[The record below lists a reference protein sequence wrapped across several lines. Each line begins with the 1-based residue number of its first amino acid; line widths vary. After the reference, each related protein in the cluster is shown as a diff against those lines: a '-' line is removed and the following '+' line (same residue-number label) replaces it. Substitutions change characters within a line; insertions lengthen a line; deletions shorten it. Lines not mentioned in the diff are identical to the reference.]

1 MAKFDDKI
9 SNLIFQQAPDF
20 VLDDHPQF
28 LEFVKAYYQFME
40 SAELTLTN
48 IGDPDVIQL
57 ETQTGTASLLLL
69 DGTNGQKD
77 DNGDNLLLEDT
88 SFGDFQNLETI
99 TGQTSGATAT
109 VLVEDVDNNSKL
121 YISAQNK
128 FIEGEKIIGATS
140 GAEANIGTY
149 RGNPVQNIQELL
161 DYPDPD
167 HTIQGFLT
175 KFRNAF
181 LQSIP
186 DTLDSGVDKR
196 KLIKNIKSLYRAK
209 GTKRATEVF
218 FKLLFNENAEIT
230 LPKEQMLR
238 ISDGKFDSKRLLRCI
253 EQVGSDATKLVGQ
266 TITQL
271 DVPGNASINEASAI
285 VENVFKFSI
294 GGTTVTEIILGEDTI
309 EGTFVAG
316 QTIQGISNDDED
328 LLVKCT
334 LEGIIATKTINNDG
348 NLMSEGDLVTVT
360 GGGQGAIIQ
369 VDTVGAGGITEIF
382 VDNAGSG
389 YAIGDA
395 IVFSSG
401 NASAKVSVVNG
412 GISPE
417 SGTSGAS
424 STDHIVLEDE
434 TQRGDPYTGNKIVQ
448 ESGTGSED
456 ITDIRMIDNGN
467 AYTSLP
473 TLTITSSGG
482 SSATV
487 RAYGPEIGRV
497 LSLKTIEQGFNYD
510 ASPSPPTLTLPMKML
525 VTGLTGGTGAFNAQE
540 VLTGSSGATAT
551 VSSFDS
557 GTNILTLVPTSGTF
571 VVGNTVTGGTT
582 STTGTIR
589 RFDQA
594 TATATADVVTTT
606 DGAYINQDGHISET
620 TMKIQDSLLY
630 QDYSYIIKVGR
641 SINDWRD
648 TYSSTLHTSGFY
660 FQGEVAIR
668 TRLDARLRN
677 ITGLNTGVV
686 EVIQGVIKT
695 IFTTLFGRRLGTTS
709 DGTTLRANPL
719 VGVDPDFTDST
730 TPPQLSSTTRDVT
743 INAAYKL
750 KFRSGGS
757 VSVGG
762 VECKRGF
769 LYSGYSYRTVNRE
782 PFRTFRDG
790 IEIALESGIGSGHL
804 LLDGTGHTANA
815 TNVDDENSRVL
826 YEDNDIKG
834 LTIAELNKLKII
846 GTGTSLDGDTA
857 LLTMLQ
863 NEQTRSFKTSLAIP
877 SHITAV
883 KS

>member
-1 MAKFDDKI
+1 
-9 SNLIFQQAPDF
+9 
-20 VLDDHPQF
+20 
-28 LEFVKAYYQFME
+28 
-40 SAELTLTN
+40 
-48 IGDPDVIQL
+48 
-57 ETQTGTASLLLL
+57 
-69 DGTNGQKD
+69 
-77 DNGDNLLLEDT
+77 
-88 SFGDFQNLETI
+88 
-99 TGQTSGATAT
+99 
-109 VLVEDVDNNSKL
+109 
-121 YISAQNK
+121 
-128 FIEGEKIIGATS
+128 
-140 GAEANIGTY
+140 
-149 RGNPVQNIQELL
+149 
-161 DYPDPD
+161 
-167 HTIQGFLT
+167 
-175 KFRNAF
+175 
-181 LQSIP
+181 
-186 DTLDSGVDKR
+186 
-196 KLIKNIKSLYRAK
+196 
-209 GTKRATEVF
+209 
-218 FKLLFNENAEIT
+218 
-230 LPKEQMLR
+230 
-238 ISDGKFDSKRLLRCI
+238 
-253 EQVGSDATKLVGQ
+253 
-266 TITQL
+266 
-271 DVPGNASINEASAI
+271 
-285 VENVFKFSI
+285 
-294 GGTTVTEIILGEDTI
+294 
-309 EGTFVAG
+309 
-316 QTIQGISNDDED
+316 
-328 LLVKCT
+328 
-334 LEGIIATKTINNDG
+334 
-348 NLMSEGDLVTVT
+348 
-360 GGGQGAIIQ
+360 
-369 VDTVGAGGITEIF
+369 
-382 VDNAGSG
+382 
-389 YAIGDA
+389 
-395 IVFSSG
+395 
-401 NASAKVSVVNG
+401 
-412 GISPE
+412 
-417 SGTSGAS
+417 
-424 STDHIVLEDE
+424 
-434 TQRGDPYTGNKIVQ
+434 
-448 ESGTGSED
+448 
-456 ITDIRMIDNGN
+456 MIDNGN

-510 ASPSPPTLTLPMKML
+510 ASPTPPTLTLPMKML

-540 VLTGSSGATAT
+540 IITGSSGAKAT
-551 VSSFDS
+551 VSSFAS

-648 TYSSTLHTSGFY
+648 TYSTTLHTSGFY

-668 TRLDARLRN
+668 TRLDAKLRN

-719 VGVDPDFTDST
+719 VGIDPDFTDST

-750 KFRSGGS
+750 KFRTGGS
-757 VSVGG
+757 VSIGG

-857 LLTMLQ
+857 LFTMLQ
-863 NEQTRSFKTSLAIP
+863 NEQTRSFKTTLAIP

-883 KS
+883 PS

>member
-1 MAKFDDKI
+1 M
-9 SNLIFQQAPDF
+9 
-20 VLDDHPQF
+20 
-28 LEFVKAYYQFME
+28 
-40 SAELTLTN
+40 
-48 IGDPDVIQL
+48 
-57 ETQTGTASLLLL
+57 
-69 DGTNGQKD
+69 
-77 DNGDNLLLEDT
+77 
-88 SFGDFQNLETI
+88 
-99 TGQTSGATAT
+99 
-109 VLVEDVDNNSKL
+109 
-121 YISAQNK
+121 
-128 FIEGEKIIGATS
+128 
-140 GAEANIGTY
+140 
-149 RGNPVQNIQELL
+149 
-161 DYPDPD
+161 
-167 HTIQGFLT
+167 
-175 KFRNAF
+175 
-181 LQSIP
+181 
-186 DTLDSGVDKR
+186 
-196 KLIKNIKSLYRAK
+196 
-209 GTKRATEVF
+209 
-218 FKLLFNENAEIT
+218 
-230 LPKEQMLR
+230 
-238 ISDGKFDSKRLLRCI
+238 
-253 EQVGSDATKLVGQ
+253 GSDATKLVGQ

-271 DVPGNASINEASAI
+271 DVPGNASVNEASAI

-348 NLMSEGDLVTVT
+348 NLMSNGDLVTVT

-412 GISPE
+412 GIAPE

-525 VTGLTGGTGAFNAQE
+525 VTGLTGGTGGFNAQE

-557 GTNILTLVPTSGTF
+557 GTGILTLVPISGTF

-582 STTGTIR
+582 STTATIR

-648 TYSSTLHTSGFY
+648 TYSTTLHTSGFY

-668 TRLDARLRN
+668 TRLDAKLRN

-750 KFRSGGS
+750 KFRTGGS
-757 VSVGG
+757 VSISG
-762 VECKRGF
+762 VECSRGF

>member
-40 SAELTLTN
+40 SAEVTLTN

-69 DGTNGQKD
+69 DGSNAQND
-77 DNGDNLLLEDT
+77 DDGDNLLLEDT

-109 VLVEDVDNNSKL
+109 VLVEDVDANSKL

-167 HTIQGFLT
+167 NTIQGFLT

-186 DTLDSGVDKR
+186 DNLDSGVNKR

-238 ISDGKFDSKRLLRCI
+238 ISDGKFDTQRLLRCI
-253 EQVGSDATKLVGQ
+253 EQTGSDATKLIGQ
-266 TITQL
+266 TITQEN
-271 DVPGNASINEASAI
+271 VPGNANINEATAI

-294 GGTTVTEIILGEDTI
+294 GGETVTEIILGEDTI
-309 EGTFVAG
+309 VGTFIAG

-348 NLMSEGDLVTVT
+348 NLYSVGDSVTIS
-360 GGGQGAIIQ
+360 GGGQGAQIQ
-369 VDTVGAGGITEIF
+369 VDTVGSGGITEIF
-382 VDNAGSG
+382 VDNPGSG
-389 YAIGDA
+389 YAIGD
-395 IVFSSG
+395 VVNFSSG
-401 NASAKVSVVNG
+401 NASAKIAVVNG
-412 GISPE
+412 GITPE

-434 TQRGDPYTGNKIVQ
+434 TQRSDPYTGNKIVQ

-456 ITDIRMIDNGN
+456 ITDIRLLDNGN
-467 AYTSLP
+467 GYTSLP

-482 SSATV
+482 SSATI
-487 RAYGPEIGRV
+487 RAYGPEIGRII
-497 LSLKTIEQGFNYD
+497 SLKTIEQGFD
-510 ASPSPPTLTLPMKML
+510 HDSSPTPPTLTLPMKML
-525 VTGLTGGTGAFNAQE
+525 VTGLTGGTGSFNANE
-540 VLTGSSGATAT
+540 VLTGSSGAKAT

-557 GTNILTLVPTSGTF
+557 GTGILTLVPTSGTF
-571 VVGNTVTGGTT
+571 VVGNTATGGT
-582 STTGTIR
+582 SGTTATIQ

-594 TATATADVVTTT
+594 TASATTAVVTTT
-606 DGAYINQDGHISET
+606 DGAYLNEDGHISET

-648 TYSSTLHTSGFY
+648 TYTSTLHTSGFY

-668 TRLDARLRN
+668 TRLDAKLKN

-719 VGVDPDFTDST
+719 VGIDPDFTDST
-730 TPPQLSSTTRDVT
+730 TPPQLSSSTRDVT

-750 KFRSGGS
+750 KFRTGGS
-757 VSVGG
+757 VSIGG
-762 VECKRGF
+762 VECRRGF

-804 LLDGTGHTANA
+804 LLDGTGYTANA

-834 LTIAELNKLKII
+834 LTIAELDKLKII
-846 GTGTSLDGDTA
+846 GTGTSLDGDPA
-857 LLTMLQ
+857 LFTMLQ

>member
-360 GGGQGAIIQ
+360 GG
-369 VDTVGAGGITEIF
+369 
-382 VDNAGSG
+382 
-389 YAIGDA
+389 
-395 IVFSSG
+395 
-401 NASAKVSVVNG
+401 
-412 GISPE
+412 
-417 SGTSGAS
+417 
-424 STDHIVLEDE
+424 
-434 TQRGDPYTGNKIVQ
+434 
-448 ESGTGSED
+448 
-456 ITDIRMIDNGN
+456 
-467 AYTSLP
+467 
-473 TLTITSSGG
+473 
-482 SSATV
+482 
-487 RAYGPEIGRV
+487 
-497 LSLKTIEQGFNYD
+497 
-510 ASPSPPTLTLPMKML
+510 
-525 VTGLTGGTGAFNAQE
+525 
-540 VLTGSSGATAT
+540 
-551 VSSFDS
+551 
-557 GTNILTLVPTSGTF
+557 
-571 VVGNTVTGGTT
+571 TT

-668 TRLDARLRN
+668 TRLDARLKN